1 MMHPSGR
8 AAASPREAA
17 TGTPRGTTRRGLLL
31 GAGAALAAARPA
43 QAQPRGPELR
53 IGAIYPAAGPLAL
66 PGDESFRGLELAVEA
81 RNEAGGLLGRPLRL
95 VKAEANDAAQA
106 GEAVRRL
113 AGTERLVALFGTT
126 ASPLSFAATQAAEL
140 AGMAYFE
147 LGAIADTIT
156 ARGFRYLFRSGPR
169 ATDYAALG
177 LRTARETLPGLWGLP
192 LAGLRIAI
200 AHEDGLYGQS
210 VAAAQEAGLQGG
222 EAALLGRFAYA
233 PGGQDLPAL
242 VARLRSADAQLLLH
256 TGQAQEVLALFRAMK
271 EAGWRPRMVLGSGGG
286 YALADTAQSLGPA
299 LEGVLNVG
307 FPPYASAGRLGEEA
321 KRVAE
326 AYRLKY
332 GHDPRSAHS
341 LANHAGAR
349 LFLDAIHRAGGTER
363 EKLRG
368 AVLATELDTAEAP
381 LGWAAA
387 FDEAGQN
394 QRARPV
400 LSQWQGGRLVAV
412 APEGTAL
419 AAPRGEMG

>member
-1 MMHPSGR
+1 MMEQPGRSTPSS
-8 AAASPREAA
+8 A
-17 TGTPRGTTRRGLLL
+17 TTRRGLLL
-31 GAGAALAAARPA
+31 GAALLAAAHPA
-43 QAQPRGPELR
+43 AAQQRASGNELR
-53 IGAIYPAAGPLAL
+53 IGAIYPASGPLAL

-113 AGTERLVALFGTT
+113 AGMERMVALFGTT

-140 AGMAYFE
+140 AGMPYFE
-147 LGAIADTIT
+147 LCAIADSIT
-156 ARGFRYLFRSGPR
+156 ARGFRYLFRSSPR
-169 ATDYAALG
+169 AADYAALG
-177 LRTARETLPGLWGLP
+177 LRTARETLPALWQAP
-192 LAGLRIAI
+192 FAGLRIAI

-210 VAAAQEAGLQGG
+210 VAAAQEAGLQGS
-222 EAALLGRFAYA
+222 EAALLGRFGYA

-242 VARLRSADAQLLLH
+242 VARLRSADIQLLLH
-256 TGQAQEVLALFRAMK
+256 TGQAQEVMALFRAMK

-286 YALADTAQSLGPA
+286 YSLADTAQSLGPA

-307 FPPYASAGRLGEEA
+307 FPPYAAGGRLGEEA
-321 KRVAE
+321 KRLAE

-349 LFLDAIHRAGGTER
+349 LFLEAIQRAGGTER
-363 EKLRG
+363 EKLRS
-368 AVLATELDTAEAP
+368 AVLAMELDEAEAP
-381 LGWAAA
+381 LAWAAE

-394 QRARPV
+394 QRAQPV

-412 APEGTAL
+412 APEGAAL
-419 AAPRGEMG
+419 AVPRGEMG